1 MRVQSIS
8 RVIAGLILC
17 VALMAGPSS
26 TAMAQEQPK
35 ETATQPTPAAVP
47 AAAETA
53 ATPSEKPAA
62 TKRAPSKAVTAAV
75 RNTMASPVRAK
86 CAVQA
91 QGETDKK
98 AVNSVPMVVPLNAG
112 GLIGAVIGSVIV
124 SAIEHERRK
133 GIYSEAETKCLTAAG
148 LVPKGQMPA
157 ATGEG
162 RVRNASTGA
171 KSGSSG
177 NTTKCACKEM
187 KACEGAWLN
196 MSCNQLKA
204 TCRDARTTK
213 PIVWMRNGCEK
224 LEALVGTL

>member
-1 MRVQSIS
+1 MRVQSLS

-17 VALMAGPSS
+17 AVLMAGPST
-26 TAMAQEQPK
+26 TATAQEQPK
-35 ETATQPTPAAVP
+35 DAAPLPTPAAP
-47 AAAETA
+47 EAAAQ
-53 ATPSEKPAA
+53 PSEKVAA

-124 SAIEHERRK
+124 TAIEHERRK

-148 LVPKGQMPA
+148 LVPKGQLPA
-157 ATGEG
+157 AKGEG

-171 KSGSSG
+171 NSGSSG

-187 KACEGAWLN
+187 KTCEGSWLN